1 MNLSQIDVG
10 SIVLIDKRG
19 VRFHAH
25 VLGRHQGELRV
36 RPIERNITWR
46 SATAREVVAHW
57 RKSRQSRA

>member
-1 MNLSQIDVG
+1 MNLPPIEVG
-10 SIVLIDKRG
+10 SIVLVDKRG

-25 VLGRHQGELRV
+25 VLERRPGELRI

-57 RKSRQSRA
+57 RKSKQSLA